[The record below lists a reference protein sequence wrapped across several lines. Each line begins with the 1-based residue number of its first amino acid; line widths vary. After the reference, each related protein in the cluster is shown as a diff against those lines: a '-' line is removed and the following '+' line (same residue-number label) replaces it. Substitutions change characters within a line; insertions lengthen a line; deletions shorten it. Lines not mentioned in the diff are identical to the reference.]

1 MSNKNLSII
10 FTGQGSQFPE
20 MGVDLAKKYSWV
32 KERYQQSS
40 DILGYDVLK
49 KQEDPDLLNLT
60 EYSQPSIFIYTSI
73 IIDFVRDKIKSSGS
87 NITLAGHSLGEYAAL
102 YFANSLNF
110 DEMLKVVK
118 FRGEAMSIVSDPS
131 KYIMYAILKKEDQ
144 PIDKSIFGNGAYLA
158 NLNSEKQIVICGLK
172 NELEN
177 FKEKH
182 ALGKYI
188 PLNVSAPFHS
198 ELMIESSNLFESK
211 IDDIVFNNIEIDVIS
226 NHMLINYK
234 NISKIEYSNQLKSQ
248 IHSPVMWSDTI
259 QKIISMNVE
268 TFIEIGPKKTLLN
281 FIPRNFTGD
290 KIAITNNDEVE
301 NYVRK

>member
-1 MSNKNLSII
+1 MSNKNLSIL

-20 MGVDLAKKYSWV
+20 MGVDLASKYNWV

-73 IIDFVRDKIKSSGS
+73 LIDFVRDKIKSSGS
-87 NITLAGHSLGEYAAL
+87 NIILAGHSLGEYAAL

-110 DEMLKVVK
+110 EDMLKVVK
-118 FRGEAMSIVSDPS
+118 FRGEAMSIVSDPT
-131 KYIMYAILKKEDQ
+131 KYKMYAILKKEDQ
-144 PIDKSIFGNGAYLA
+144 VIDKSIFGNGVYLA

-182 ALGKYI
+182 TLGKYI

-211 IDDIVFNNIEIDVIS
+211 ISDIVFNDVKADVIS

-234 NISKIEYSNQLKSQ
+234 SISNTEYSNQLKAQ

-281 FIPRNFTGD
+281 FIPRNFAGD
-290 KIAITNNDEVE
+290 KIAITNNEEVE
-301 NYVRK
+301 NYV

>member
-1 MSNKNLSII
+1 MSNKNLSIL

-20 MGVDLAKKYSWV
+20 MGTDFANKYSWV

-60 EYSQPSIFIYTSI
+60 EFSQPSIFIYTSI
-73 IIDFVRDKIKSSGS
+73 LIDFVRDKINNPAS

-110 DEMLKVVK
+110 DDMLKLVK
-118 FRGEAMSIVSDPS
+118 FRGEAMSIVSDPA
-131 KYIMYAILKKEDQ
+131 KYMMYAILKKEDQ
-144 PIDKSIFGNGAYLA
+144 IIDKSIFGNGVYLA

-211 IDDIVFNNIEIDVIS
+211 IGDIVFNDVELDVIS
-226 NHMLINYK
+226 NHMLTNYK
-234 NISKIEYSNQLKSQ
+234 SISKTEYSNQLKAQ

-281 FIPRNFTGD
+281 FIPRNFAGD
-290 KIAITNNDEVE
+290 KIAITNNEEVE
-301 NYVRK
+301 NYV

>member
-1 MSNKNLSII
+1 MSNKNLSML

-20 MGVDLAKKYSWV
+20 MGVDLANKYSWV

-73 IIDFVRDKIKSSGS
+73 LIDFVRDKIKSSGS

-110 DEMLKVVK
+110 DDLLKVVK

-131 KYIMYAILKKEDQ
+131 KYMMYAILKKEDQ
-144 PIDKSIFGNGAYLA
+144 TIDKSIFGNGVYLA

-182 ALGKYI
+182 VLGKYI

-211 IDDIVFNNIEIDVIS
+211 IVDIVFNDVELDVIS

-234 NISKIEYSNQLKSQ
+234 NISKKEYPNQLKAQ
-248 IHSPVMWSDTI
+248 IHSPVMWSETI

-268 TFIEIGPKKTLLN
+268 NFIEIGPKKTLLN
-281 FIPRNFTGD
+281 FIPRNFVGD
-290 KIAITNNDEVE
+290 KIAITNNEEVE
-301 NYVRK
+301 NYV

>member
-1 MSNKNLSII
+1 MSNKNLSIL
-10 FTGQGSQFPE
+10 FTGQGSQFSE
-20 MGVDLAKKYSWV
+20 MGVDLASKYSWV

-73 IIDFVRDKIKSSGS
+73 LIDFVRDKIKTTGS
-87 NITLAGHSLGEYAAL
+87 NISLAGHSLGEYAAL

-118 FRGEAMSIVSDPS
+118 FRGEAMSIVSDPAR
-131 KYIMYAILKKEDQ
+131 YMMYAILKKEDQ
-144 PIDKSIFGNGAYLA
+144 IIDKSIFGNGVYLA

-177 FKEKH
+177 FKEKYT
-182 ALGKYI
+182 LGKYI

-211 IDDIVFNNIEIDVIS
+211 ISDIVFNNVMVDVIS
-226 NHMLINYK
+226 NHMLINYR
-234 NISKIEYSNQLKSQ
+234 NISKTEYSNQLKAQ

-259 QKIISMNVE
+259 QKIISTNVDN
-268 TFIEIGPKKTLLN
+268 FIEIGPKKTLLN
-281 FIPRNFTGD
+281 FIPRNFVGD
-290 KIAITNNDEVE
+290 KIAITNNEEVK
-301 NYVRK
+301 NYV

>member
-20 MGVDLAKKYSWV
+20 MGIELASKYSWV
-32 KERYQQSS
+32 QQRYQQSS

-49 KQEDPDLLNLT
+49 MQENPDLLNLT
-60 EYSQPSIFIYTSI
+60 EYSQPAIFIYTSI
-73 IIDFVRDKIKSSGS
+73 LIDFVREKIKTSGS

-102 YFANSLNF
+102 YFANSLIF
-110 DEMLKVVK
+110 EDMLKVVK

-131 KYIMYAILKKEDQ
+131 KYMMYAILKKEDQ
-144 PIDKSIFGNGAYLA
+144 IIDNSIFGNGVYLA
-158 NLNSEKQIVICGLK
+158 NLNSDKQVVICGLRD
-172 NELEN
+172 ELES
-177 FKEKH
+177 FKEKN

-198 ELMIESSNLFESK
+198 ELMIESSNLFKNK
-211 IDDIVFNNIEIDVIS
+211 ISDILFNDVEIDVIS

-234 NISKIEYSNQLKSQ
+234 NISKSEYSNQLKVQ

-259 QKIISMNVE
+259 QKIISMNVYN
-268 TFIEIGPKKTLLN
+268 FVEIGPKKTLLN
-281 FIPRNFTGD
+281 FIPRNFTGE
-290 KIAITNNDEVE
+290 KITITNNEEIE
-301 NYVRK
+301 NYV

>member
-1 MSNKNLSII
+1 MSNKNVSIL

-20 MGVDLAKKYSWV
+20 MGVDLASKYSWV

-40 DILGYDVLK
+40 DILGYDVFK

-73 IIDFVRDKIKSSGS
+73 LIDFVRDKLKSSGAY
-87 NITLAGHSLGEYAAL
+87 IALAGHSLGEYAAL
-102 YFANSLNF
+102 YYANSLNF
-110 DEMLKVVK
+110 EEMLKVVK

-131 KYIMYAILKKEDQ
+131 KYMMYAILKKEDQ
-144 PIDKSIFGNGAYLA
+144 TIDKLIFGNGVYLA

-211 IDDIVFNNIEIDVIS
+211 IGDIVFNDVELDVIS

-234 NISKIEYSNQLKSQ
+234 NISKIEYSNQLKAQ

-268 TFIEIGPKKTLLN
+268 TFIEIGPKRTLLN
-281 FIPRNFTGD
+281 FVPRNFAGD
-290 KIAITNNDEVE
+290 KIAITNNEEVE
-301 NYVRK
+301 NYV

>member
-1 MSNKNLSII
+1 MSNKNLSIL

-20 MGVDLAKKYSWV
+20 MGVDLANKYNWV

-73 IIDFVRDKIKSSGS
+73 LIDFVRDKIKSSGS

-110 DEMLKVVK
+110 NDLLKVVK

-131 KYIMYAILKKEDQ
+131 KYMMYAILKKEDQ
-144 PIDKSIFGNGAYLA
+144 TIDKSIFGNGVYLA

-211 IDDIVFNNIEIDVIS
+211 IGDIVFNDVELDVIS

-234 NISKIEYSNQLKSQ
+234 NISKIEYSNQLKAQ

-281 FIPRNFTGD
+281 FIPRNFAGD
-290 KIAITNNDEVE
+290 KIAITNNEEVE
-301 NYVRK
+301 NYV

>member
-1 MSNKNLSII
+1 MSNKNLSIL

-20 MGVDLAKKYSWV
+20 MGVDLARKFSWV

-40 DILGYDVLK
+40 DILGYDVFK
-49 KQEDPDLLNLT
+49 KQENPDMLNLT
-60 EYSQPSIFIYTSI
+60 EYSQPAIFIYTSI
-73 IIDFVRDKIKSSGS
+73 LIDFVRDKIKTLGS

-102 YFANSLNF
+102 YFANSLAF
-110 DEMLKVVK
+110 EDMLKVVK

-131 KYIMYAILKKEDQ
+131 KYMMYAILKKEDQ
-144 PIDKSIFGNGAYLA
+144 NIDKSIFGNGVYLA

-198 ELMIESSNLFESK
+198 ELMIESSILFNNK
-211 IDDIVFNNIEIDVIS
+211 ISDIVFNNVETDVIS

-234 NISKIEYSNQLKSQ
+234 SISKTEYSNQLKVQ

-268 TFIEIGPKKTLLN
+268 NFIEIGPKKTLLN
-281 FIPRNFTGD
+281 FIPRNFAGE
-290 KIAITNNDEVE
+290 KIAITNNEEVE
-301 NYVRK
+301 NYV

>member
-20 MGVDLAKKYSWV
+20 MGIELASKYSWV
-32 KERYQQSS
+32 QKRYQQSS

-49 KQEDPDLLNLT
+49 MQENPDLLNLT
-60 EYSQPSIFIYTSI
+60 EYSQPAIFIYTSI
-73 IIDFVRDKIKSSGS
+73 LIDFVRDKVKTSGS

-102 YFANSLNF
+102 YFANSLIF
-110 DEMLKVVK
+110 EDMLKVVK

-131 KYIMYAILKKEDQ
+131 KYMMYAILKKEDQ
-144 PIDKSIFGNGAYLA
+144 IIDNSIFGNGVYLA
-158 NLNSEKQIVICGLK
+158 NLNSDKQVVICGLRD
-172 NELEN
+172 ELES
-177 FKEKH
+177 FKEKN

-198 ELMIESSNLFESK
+198 ELMIESSNLFKNK
-211 IDDIVFNNIEIDVIS
+211 ISDILFNDVEIDVIS

-234 NISKIEYSNQLKSQ
+234 NISKSEYSNQLKVQ

-259 QKIISMNVE
+259 QKIISMNVYN
-268 TFIEIGPKKTLLN
+268 FIEIGPKKTLLN
-281 FIPRNFTGD
+281 FIPRSFTGE
-290 KIAITNNDEVE
+290 KIAITNNEEIE
-301 NYVRK
+301 NYV

>member
-1 MSNKNLSII
+1 MSNKNLSIL

-20 MGVDLAKKYSWV
+20 MGIDLANKYSWV

-40 DILGYDVLK
+40 DILEYDVLK
-49 KQEDPDLLNLT
+49 KQEDPDLFNLT
-60 EYSQPSIFIYTSI
+60 EYSQPSIFIYTSVL
-73 IIDFVRDKIKSSGS
+73 IDFVRDKINTSAS

-110 DEMLKVVK
+110 EDMLKVVK
-118 FRGEAMSIVSDPS
+118 FRGEAMSIVSDPA
-131 KYIMYAILKKEDQ
+131 KYMMYAILKKEDQ
-144 PIDKSIFGNGAYLA
+144 IIDKSIFGNGVYLA

-172 NELEN
+172 NKLEN

-182 ALGKYI
+182 SLGKYI

-198 ELMIESSNLFESK
+198 ELMIESSNLFDSK
-211 IDDIVFNNIEIDVIS
+211 ISDIVFNDVKADVIS

-234 NISKIEYSNQLKSQ
+234 SISKTEYSNQLKAQ

-259 QKIISMNVE
+259 QKIISTNVE
-268 TFIEIGPKKTLLN
+268 NFIEIGPKKTLLN
-281 FIPRNFTGD
+281 FIPRNFAGD
-290 KIAITNNDEVE
+290 KIAITNNEEVE
-301 NYVRK
+301 NYV

>member
-1 MSNKNLSII
+1 MSNKNLSIL

-20 MGVDLAKKYSWV
+20 MGVDLASKYSWV

-40 DILGYDVLK
+40 DILGYDVLN
-49 KQEDPDLLNLT
+49 KQENPNLLNLT

-73 IIDFVRDKIKSSGS
+73 LIDFVKDKIKTLGS

-110 DEMLKVVK
+110 EDMLKVVK

-131 KYIMYAILKKEDQ
+131 KYMMYAILKKEDQ
-144 PIDKSIFGNGAYLA
+144 TIDKSIFGNGVYLA

-172 NELEN
+172 NEIEN

-182 ALGKYI
+182 TLGKYI

-198 ELMIESSNLFESK
+198 ELMIESSNLFENK
-211 IDDIVFNNIEIDVIS
+211 ISDIAFNDVEIDVIS

-234 NISKIEYSNQLKSQ
+234 NISKMKYSNQLKAQ
-248 IHSPVMWSDTI
+248 IHSPVMWSDTV
-259 QKIISMNVE
+259 QKIISMNVDK
-268 TFIEIGPKKTLLN
+268 FIEIGPKKTLLN
-281 FIPRNFTGD
+281 FIPRSFSGE
-290 KIAITNNDEVE
+290 KISITNNEEVK
-301 NYVRK
+301 NYV

>member
-1 MSNKNLSII
+1 MSNKNLSIL

-20 MGVDLAKKYSWV
+20 MGVDLASKYNWV

-73 IIDFVRDKIKSSGS
+73 LIDFVRDKINTSAS

-110 DEMLKVVK
+110 EDMLKVVK
-118 FRGEAMSIVSDPS
+118 FRGEAMSIVSDPA
-131 KYIMYAILKKEDQ
+131 KYMMYAILKKEDQ
-144 PIDKSIFGNGAYLA
+144 IIDKSIFGNGVYLA

-182 ALGKYI
+182 TLGKYI

-211 IDDIVFNNIEIDVIS
+211 IGDVVFNDVELNVIS

-234 NISKIEYSNQLKSQ
+234 SISKTEYSNQLKAQ

-281 FIPRNFTGD
+281 FIPRNFAGD
-290 KIAITNNDEVE
+290 KIAITNNEEVE
-301 NYVRK
+301 NYV

>member
-1 MSNKNLSII
+1 MSNKNLSIL

-20 MGVDLAKKYSWV
+20 MGVDLASKYNWV

-73 IIDFVRDKIKSSGS
+73 LIDFVRDKIKSSGS

-110 DEMLKVVK
+110 DDMLKVVK

-131 KYIMYAILKKEDQ
+131 KYMMYAILKKEDQ
-144 PIDKSIFGNGAYLA
+144 TIDKSIFGNGVYLA

-211 IDDIVFNNIEIDVIS
+211 IGDIVFNEVEIDVIS

-234 NISKIEYSNQLKSQ
+234 NISKIEYSNQLKAQ

-268 TFIEIGPKKTLLN
+268 NFIEIGPKKTLLN
-281 FIPRNFTGD
+281 FIPRNFAGD
-290 KIAITNNDEVE
+290 KIAITNNEEVE
-301 NYVRK
+301 NYV

>member
-1 MSNKNLSII
+1 MSNKNLSIL

-20 MGVDLAKKYSWV
+20 MGVDLANKYSWV

-49 KQEDPDLLNLT
+49 KQEDPDLLNFT
-60 EYSQPSIFIYTSI
+60 EYSQSSIFIYTSI
-73 IIDFVRDKIKSSGS
+73 LIDFVRVMINSSGS

-110 DEMLKVVK
+110 DDMLKVVK

-131 KYIMYAILKKEDQ
+131 KYMMYAILKKEDQ
-144 PIDKSIFGNGAYLA
+144 TIDKSIFGNGVYLA

-198 ELMIESSNLFESK
+198 ELMIESSNLFGNK
-211 IDDIVFNNIEIDVIS
+211 IGDTVFNDVDLDVIS

-234 NISKIEYSNQLKSQ
+234 NISKIEYSNQLKAQ

-281 FIPRNFTGD
+281 FIPRHFSGD
-290 KIAITNNDEVE
+290 KIAITNNEEVE
-301 NYVRK
+301 NYV

>member
-1 MSNKNLSII
+1 MSNKNLSIL
-10 FTGQGSQFPE
+10 FTGQGSQYPE
-20 MGVDLAKKYSWV
+20 MGVDLANKYSWV

-40 DILGYDVLK
+40 DVLGYDVLK

-73 IIDFVRDKIKSSGS
+73 LIDFVRDKIKSLGS

-110 DEMLKVVK
+110 DDMLKVVK

-131 KYIMYAILKKEDQ
+131 KYMMYAILKKEDQ
-144 PIDKSIFGNGAYLA
+144 TIDKSIFGNGVYLA

-211 IDDIVFNNIEIDVIS
+211 IGDIVFNDVEIDVIS

-234 NISKIEYSNQLKSQ
+234 NISKIEYSNQLKAQ

-281 FIPRNFTGD
+281 FIPRNFAGD
-290 KIAITNNDEVE
+290 KIAITNNEEVE
-301 NYVRK
+301 NYV

>member
-1 MSNKNLSII
+1 MSNKNLSIL

-20 MGVDLAKKYSWV
+20 MGVDLASKYNWV

-73 IIDFVRDKIKSSGS
+73 LIDFVRDKIKSSGS

-110 DEMLKVVK
+110 DDMLKVVK
-118 FRGEAMSIVSDPS
+118 FRGEAMSIVSDPA
-131 KYIMYAILKKEDQ
+131 KYMMYAILKKEDQ
-144 PIDKSIFGNGAYLA
+144 IIDKSIFGNGVYLA

-198 ELMIESSNLFESK
+198 ELMIESSNLFGSK
-211 IDDIVFNNIEIDVIS
+211 IGDTVFNDVELDVIS

-234 NISKIEYSNQLKSQ
+234 NISKIEYSNQLKAQ

-281 FIPRNFTGD
+281 FIPKNFAGE
-290 KIAITNNDEVE
+290 KITITNNEEVE
-301 NYVRK
+301 NYV

>member
-1 MSNKNLSII
+1 MSNKNLSIL

-20 MGVDLAKKYSWV
+20 MGVDLARKFSWV

-40 DILGYDVLK
+40 DILGYDVFK
-49 KQEDPDLLNLT
+49 KQENPDMLNLT
-60 EYSQPSIFIYTSI
+60 EYSQPAIFIYTSI
-73 IIDFVRDKIKSSGS
+73 LIDFVRDKIKTLGS

-102 YFANSLNF
+102 YFANSLAF
-110 DEMLKVVK
+110 EDMLKVVK

-131 KYIMYAILKKEDQ
+131 KYMMYAILKKEDQ
-144 PIDKSIFGNGAYLA
+144 NIDKSIFGNGVYLA

-198 ELMIESSNLFESK
+198 ELMIESSILFNNK
-211 IDDIVFNNIEIDVIS
+211 ISDIVFNNVETDVIS

-234 NISKIEYSNQLKSQ
+234 SISKTEYSNQLKVQ

-268 TFIEIGPKKTLLN
+268 NFIEIGPKKTLLN
-281 FIPRNFTGD
+281 FIPRNFAGD
-290 KIAITNNDEVE
+290 KIAITNNEEVE
-301 NYVRK
+301 NYV

>member
-1 MSNKNLSII
+1 MSNKNLSIL

-20 MGVDLAKKYSWV
+20 MGVDLASKYSWV

-40 DILGYDVLK
+40 DLLGYDVLK
-49 KQEDPDLLNLT
+49 KQEDPELLNLT

-73 IIDFVRDKIKSSGS
+73 LIDFVRDKIKTSGS

-102 YFANSLNF
+102 YFANSLIF
-110 DEMLKVVK
+110 EEMLRVVK

-131 KYIMYAILKKEDQ
+131 KYMMYAILKKENQ
-144 PIDKSIFGNGAYLA
+144 TIDKSIFGNGVYLA

-198 ELMIESSNLFESK
+198 ELMIDSSNLFESK
-211 IDDIVFNNIEIDVIS
+211 ISDIAFNEVEIDVIS

-234 NISKIEYSNQLKSQ
+234 NISKTKYSNQLKAQ
-248 IHSPVMWSDTI
+248 IHSPVMWSDTV

-268 TFIEIGPKKTLLN
+268 NFIEIGPKKTLLN
-281 FIPRNFTGD
+281 FIPRNFAGD
-290 KIAITNNDEVE
+290 KIAITNNEEVE
-301 NYVRK
+301 NYV

>member
-1 MSNKNLSII
+1 MSNKNLSIL

-20 MGVDLAKKYSWV
+20 MGVDLASKYSWV

-73 IIDFVRDKIKSSGS
+73 LIDFVRDKIKSSGS

-110 DEMLKVVK
+110 EDMLKVVK
-118 FRGEAMSIVSDPS
+118 FRGEAMSIVSDPA
-131 KYIMYAILKKEDQ
+131 KYMMYAILKKEDQ
-144 PIDKSIFGNGAYLA
+144 IIDKSIFGNGVYLA

-198 ELMIESSNLFESK
+198 ELMIESSSLFESK
-211 IDDIVFNNIEIDVIS
+211 ISDILFNDVEIDVIS
-226 NHMLINYK
+226 NHMLTNYK
-234 NISKIEYSNQLKSQ
+234 NIAKKEYSNQLKAQ

-281 FIPRNFTGD
+281 FIPRNFAGD
-290 KIAITNNDEVE
+290 KIAITNNEEVE
-301 NYVRK
+301 NYV

>member
-1 MSNKNLSII
+1 MSNKNLSIL

-20 MGVDLAKKYSWV
+20 MGIDLASKYSWV

-49 KQEDPDLLNLT
+49 KQEDLDLLNLT

-73 IIDFVRDKIKSSGS
+73 LIDFVRDKIKNTGS

-102 YFANSLNF
+102 YFANSLDF
-110 DEMLKVVK
+110 DDMLKVVK
-118 FRGEAMSIVSDPS
+118 FRGEAMSIVSDTS
-131 KYIMYAILKKEDQ
+131 KYMMYAILKKEDQ
-144 PIDKSIFGNGAYLA
+144 IIDKSIFGNGVYLA

-198 ELMIESSNLFESK
+198 ELMIESSNIFESK
-211 IDDIVFNNIEIDVIS
+211 ISDIVFKDVQMDVIS

-234 NISKIEYSNQLKSQ
+234 DISKTEYSNQLKAQ
-248 IHSPVMWSDTI
+248 IHCPVMWSDTV
-259 QKIISMNVE
+259 QKIISKNVDN
-268 TFIEIGPKKTLLN
+268 FIEIGPKKTLLN
-281 FIPRNFTGD
+281 FIPRNFAGD
-290 KIAITNNDEVE
+290 KIAITNNEDVE
-301 NYVRK
+301 NYV